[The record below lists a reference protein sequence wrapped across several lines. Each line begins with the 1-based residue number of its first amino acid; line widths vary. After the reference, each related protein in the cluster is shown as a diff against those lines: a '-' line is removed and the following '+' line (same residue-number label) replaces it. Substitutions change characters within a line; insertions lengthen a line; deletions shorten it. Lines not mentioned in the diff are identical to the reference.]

1 MEILTVDDIDRL
13 VHDGDPKLGM
23 CSWINRS
30 DLHISHY
37 LEEGFRHDHI
47 TLDIRCPLCVV
58 LAEQLL
64 RHNVQGLDR
73 MLCFTHVG
81 STNKYVRVRK
91 VLVNELARAL
101 VEGAFG
107 ADDDP
112 DIRF

>member
-23 CSWINRS
+23 CSWLMRS
-30 DLHISHY
+30 DLHIEYY
-37 LEEGFRHDHI
+37 LHEGFRSEWV
-47 TLDIRCPLCVV
+47 TLDLRCPDCVV
-58 LAEQLL
+58 LAEKLL
-64 RHNVQGLDR
+64 RRNVQGLDR

-81 STNKYVRVRK
+81 STNKYVRVRN

-107 ADDDP
+107 EDDDP
-112 DIRF
+112 DIRL